1 VSATVRAI
9 RQIVVLFAFVVDR
22 LRRLPGSGPAGRV
35 APWVARIMLV
45 AAIALLVVWASEK
58 TPQRISMADLSAG
71 RLSSMQ
77 DWLIVTGDVVET
89 PALEDP
95 GTYVYRMTDPT
106 VPDVSLI
113 VRSDTRLPTGRV
125 TISGDLEG
133 GREGIGIT
141 KPWVGSIR
149 ADASLAQEIPPPW
162 GPIALVAT
170 ALLVFL
176 ARRTRYPT
184 FFRERPG
191 PSASTGRRFA
201 VELRQAPDEAAAV
214 AIPASIV
221 VGSGV
226 GADAS
231 VQLEVAGREP
241 ESLRLHSEHTGA
253 IAGELRTVGW
263 AKPGIRMRR
272 PMGDVTITFEATD
285 QRDAVFHALH
295 DDVRARIH
303 RATRGTTGPVE
314 GGAAR

>member
-1 VSATVRAI
+1 MNAI
-9 RQIVVLFAFVVDR
+9 AGALRSPVVLFAFVVDR
-22 LRRLPGSGPAGRV
+22 LRRLPGASLAGRV
-35 APWVARIMLV
+35 APWLARAMVVAAVVLLV
-45 AAIALLVVWASEK
+45 AWASEK
-58 TPQRISMADLSAG
+58 TPQRISLADLSAG
-71 RLSSMQ
+71 RLSQMQ
-77 DWLIVTGDVVET
+77 DWLIVTGDLVET
-89 PALEDP
+89 PAMEDP
-95 GTYVYRMTDPT
+95 GTYVYRMTDPG

-113 VRSDTRLPTGRV
+113 IRSDTPLPTGRV

-149 ADASLAQEIPPPW
+149 ADATLAQEIPPPW
-162 GPIALVAT
+162 GPITLGLV

-201 VELRQAPDEAAAV
+201 VELRHAPDEADAAV
-214 AIPASIV
+214 IPASIV

-226 GADAS
+226 GTEPS
-231 VQLEVAGREP
+231 VLLEVPDREP

-253 IAGELRTVGW
+253 MAGELRTVRWG
-263 AKPGIRMRR
+263 KPAIRMRR
-272 PMGDVTITFEATD
+272 PTGDVTITFEGTD
-285 QRDAVFHALH
+285 HRDAVFHALH
-295 DDVRARIH
+295 DDVRARVH
-303 RATRGTTGPVE
+303 RATRGTTGSVE